1 MMMASASEQTPIQAF
16 SSERRRRRRE
26 KILIGIIILLV
37 VTITLVEVRL
47 VRQRGE
53 SITDSLLAFGLVNLN
68 TILLLFLT
76 FLIFRNVVK
85 LILERRQKIFGSRLR
100 IRLVLTFVFLSL
112 LPTLLMSFVAFEFIS
127 GRTEYQLNAQVEK
140 SLNNA
145 VVLVQ
150 SYFRGIERKV
160 VVCGQLLSRLLQEQN
175 LLDKGEAALQE
186 FLKEKQQAYALEN
199 LEIFS
204 PEGKRLAGAVNGV
217 KSIAVA
223 DEAMFSHLR
232 QLPAGAVARQPEA
245 DGEML
250 RGVFPIPWPELS
262 PSPAAFLVVSQL
274 IPKPVLQQVADV
286 RAGVSEL
293 RRLQYILRPVRVSR
307 YVALGAVT
315 LLVLMSAVWLGMY
328 MAREITT
335 PIRQLAEGTL
345 KVADGDYSIHID
357 QEGRDEIGFL
367 VQSFNKMTQDLQL
380 SRRQLDAVNQQLS
393 QKNQELEARRRDME
407 IILRNVAAGVISV
420 DARDRITTINH
431 SAEMIFG
438 VEAAE
443 VLGKNIR
450 ELFSEQDAPKL
461 AEIMAASRQSG
472 RGLWEKPL
480 HVQRANATLTL
491 LVKPTVLKDE
501 QGRPVGMVLVFE
513 DMTELYRAQQA
524 AAWREVARRIAH
536 EVKNPLTP
544 IQLSAQRLWRRYG
557 DKLGEDSQVLREC
570 TQMIVD
576 QVEDLKNLVNEF
588 SRFARLPHLN
598 LSRQDVNA
606 LIRETLVLYQES
618 EPQIT
623 FTLNLAAG
631 LPPVP
636 LDRDQVK
643 RVLVNLVDN
652 AMAANNHRGEVAIST
667 NLADDGRWV
676 TITVADTGRG
686 IPARD
691 RERIFEPYFSTKRGG
706 TGLGLAIAR
715 AVIEE
720 HQGRIWVEENQPQ
733 GSRFLIALP
742 LDRQDQEALANGR
755 GGMGARSATFT

>member
-1 MMMASASEQTPIQAF
+1 MYAFPSPPTSGSPILKEQ
-16 SSERRRRRRE
+16 RRRRRE
-26 KILIGIIILLV
+26 KILIGLIILLV
-37 VTITLVEVRL
+37 VAITLVEVRL

-76 FLIFRNVVK
+76 FLIFRNLVK

-140 SLNNA
+140 SLANA
-145 VVLVQ
+145 VSLVQ
-150 SYFRGIERKV
+150 SYFRGMERKV
-160 VVCGQLLSRLLQEQN
+160 VVCGQLLSRLLQEQQ
-175 LLDKGEAALQE
+175 LLQAPTTALEA
-186 FLKEKQQAYALEN
+186 FLSQKQQAYALDN
-199 LEIFS
+199 LEVFS
-204 PEGKRLAGAVNGV
+204 VAGERLASA
-217 KSIAVA
+217 AEA
-223 DEAMFSHLR
+223 DQTAATGEAEFQYLLQS
-232 QLPAGAVARQPEA
+232 PTGTVARQPQA
-245 DGEML
+245 NGEML
-250 RGVFPIPWPELS
+250 RGLFPIPWPEIS
-262 PSPAAFLVVSQL
+262 PSPTAYLVVSQL
-274 IPKPVLQQVADV
+274 LPNPVLQQVAEV
-286 RAGVSEL
+286 RTGVTEL
-293 RRLQYILRPVRVSR
+293 RRLQYLLRPVRVSR

-328 MAREITT
+328 MAREITI

-357 QEGRDEIGFL
+357 EEGRDEIGFL

-393 QKNQELEARRRDME
+393 QKNQELESRRRDME

-420 DARDRITTINH
+420 DARDNITTINH

-438 VEAAE
+438 VEAAA
-443 VLGKNIR
+443 VLGTNIR
-450 ELFSEQDAPKL
+450 HLFADQDAQKL
-461 AEIMAASRQSG
+461 LEIMTATRQTA
-472 RGLWEKPL
+472 RGPRETPL
-480 HVQRANATLTL
+480 HLHRPTATLTL

-501 QGRPVGMVLVFE
+501 HGHYVGMVLVFE

-544 IQLSAQRLWRRYG
+544 IQLAAQRLWRRYG

-570 TQMIVD
+570 TQMIVR

-588 SRFARLPHLN
+588 SRFARLPQ
-598 LSRQDVNA
+598 LSLTRQDVNA

-618 EPQIT
+618 EPQVT
-623 FTLNLAAG
+623 FSLHLTDS
-631 LPPVP
+631 LPPILV
-636 LDRDQVK
+636 DRDQLK

-652 AMAANNHRGEVAIST
+652 ALAAMHHRGEVILTTS
-667 NLADDGRWV
+667 LDQDGQRV
-676 TITVADTGRG
+676 LIAVADCGAG
-686 IPARD
+686 IPDRD
-691 RERIFEPYFSTKRGG
+691 KERVFEPYFSTKRGG

-715 AVIEE
+715 AVITE
-720 HQGRIWVEENQPQ
+720 HQGRIWVEDHHPR
-733 GSRFLIALP
+733 GSRFIIALP
-742 LDRQDQEALANGR
+742 LAPPQDAA
-755 GGMGARSATFT
+755 